1 MDGLLASLTPLAT
14 MLSRTSDPSAT
25 CSTLAAILDPG
36 GAAQA
41 GEIFQRCFGADATS
55 APHALD
61 AARIAAGRA
70 DGRIRLAQAEVLA
83 LEIQRNR
90 QLGPCLAMTV
100 PDFLRTAWT
109 DHLRDIP
116 VADWP
121 RETWPAIL
129 DLASQAASE
138 LLLAAPFLNTEH
150 ARALAASIAR
160 LTEAGGQVLL
170 VTQASGTEPNLSSVR
185 LLRSAAHPHGRI
197 DVWSWPG
204 PGLGIHFK
212 AVIADRRHAYIGS
225 ANLTTYAAIRQ
236 AEAGVILRGPLA
248 NQLDQWIRKIAAH
261 QVPQEGAT

>member
-14 MLSRTSDPSAT
+14 LLSRTSDPSAV
-25 CSTLAAILDPG
+25 CATLATALGPG
-36 GAAQA
+36 TAAQA
-41 GEIFQRCFGADATS
+41 GEILQRCFGADAAS

-61 AARIAAGRA
+61 AACIGAGRT
-70 DGRIRLAQAEVLA
+70 DWNIRLAQAEILA
-83 LEIQRNR
+83 LEIRRNR
-90 QLGPCLAMTV
+90 QLSPCLAMTV
-100 PDFLRTAWT
+100 PDFLRPSWTA
-109 DHLRDIP
+109 HLRDIP
-116 VADWP
+116 AADWP

-160 LTEAGGQVLL
+160 LTGAGGQVLL
-170 VTQASGTEPNLSSVR
+170 VTQASGTGPNLASVR
-185 LLRSAAHPHGRI
+185 LLRDAVHPNGRV

-212 AVIADRRHAYIGS
+212 AVIADRQQAYIGS
-225 ANLTTYAAIRQ
+225 ANLTTHAAIRQ

-248 NQLDQWIRKIAAH
+248 HQLDQWIRRIAAH
-261 QVPQEGAT
+261 QVQQEGTT

>member
-1 MDGLLASLTPLAT
+1 MDGLLAALTPLAT
-14 MLSRTSDPSAT
+14 LLSRTSDPSAV
-25 CSTLAAILDPG
+25 CATLATVLDPG
-36 GAAQA
+36 NAAQA
-41 GEIFQRCFGADATS
+41 SEIYRRCFGADAAT

-61 AARIAAGRA
+61 AARINAGGA
-70 DGRIRLAQAEVLA
+70 DWKIRLAQAEILA

-90 QLGPCLAMTV
+90 RLAPCLALTV
-100 PDFLRTAWT
+100 PDFLRTAWAE
-109 DHLRDIP
+109 HLREIP
-116 VADWP
+116 AADWP

-129 DLASQAASE
+129 DLASRAASE

-170 VTQASGTEPNLSSVR
+170 VTQALGTEPNLSSVR
-185 LLRSAAHPHGRI
+185 LLRDAAHARGRI

-212 AVIADRRHAYIGS
+212 AVVADRQEAYIGS

-236 AEAGVILRGPLA
+236 AEAGVILREPLA
-248 NQLDQWIRKIAAH
+248 QQLDQWIRRIAAH
-261 QVPQEGAT
+261 QEGAWS

>member
-1 MDGLLASLTPLAT
+1 VDGLLASLTPLAT
-14 MLSRTSDPSAT
+14 LLSRTSDPRAV
-25 CSTLAAILDPG
+25 CATLATVLDSG
-36 GAAQA
+36 SAAQA
-41 GEIFQRCFGADATS
+41 GEIFQRCFGADAAS
-55 APHALD
+55 ALHALD
-61 AARIAAGRA
+61 AARITAGHA
-70 DGRIRLAQAEVLA
+70 DWKIRLAQAEILG

-90 QLGPCLAMTV
+90 RLAPCLAMTV

-109 DHLRDIP
+109 EHLRDIP
-116 VADWP
+116 AADWP

-129 DLASQAASE
+129 DLASQAVSE

-170 VTQASGTEPNLSSVR
+170 VTQASDAEPNLSSVR
-185 LLRSAAHPHGRI
+185 LLRDAAHARGRM

-212 AVIADRRHAYIGS
+212 AVVADRQQAYIGS

-248 NQLDQWIRKIAAH
+248 HQLDQWIRRIAAH
-261 QVPQEGAT
+261 QVQQEEAT